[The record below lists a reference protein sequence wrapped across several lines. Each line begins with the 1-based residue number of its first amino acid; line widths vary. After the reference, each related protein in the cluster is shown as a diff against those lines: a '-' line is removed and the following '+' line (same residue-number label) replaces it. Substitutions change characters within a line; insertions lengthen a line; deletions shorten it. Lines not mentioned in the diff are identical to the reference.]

1 MDICTPQIDGYIDR
15 CMTKWSNLINVE
27 YWQKFEWPNLKGK
40 KKQNMRFN
48 FFFVRKYVL
57 LEHHKSM
64 DKKSE
69 TQRESQEQ

>member
-1 MDICTPQIDGYIDR
+1 MIKFNKCRVLTEIR
-15 CMTKWSNLINVE
+15 MTKFKRQE
-27 YWQKFEWPNLKGK
+27 KTKHAFQ
-40 KKQNMRFN
+40 